1 MKDATGGGDAATVA
15 PEPVAAATD
24 PATAPAAGAQPA
36 APTTVTGGGEAQG
49 GGAATCYQPA
59 PEPVAC
65 GQWVPAPVATGP
77 QAPTTAPA
85 PTSGPDTPPDPIA
98 APAEAPATTG
108 PAATTATTPASQ
120 MSTWP
125 EWQQHFTRLGLSQ
138 DEVAKLGAANLT
150 DAQLAEV
157 YETIHADIVAQGGV
171 PGETPIPGSQP
182 TSAWSPQWEQR
193 FTQLGLPAEFVAE
206 IKAEAMRTGADDA
219 KLALVYEQLAAKA
232 QGQQPTTGPQAPT
245 TQQPAADQ
253 PGWNPQVEAAF
264 RSLGMPDEVIKLY
277 AESGAPLAGLEAA
290 YKHAAGRVEDFT
302 NRGWMEKFQAAGVPP
317 LETWSAMLGDQ
328 PAKDEDLQTLL
339 NTYRKGQQSLFQK
352 GGQLATSL
360 FPGGRLLQ
368 YAFGKE
374 FVSGEEIDRTDWKEI
389 GFAALSGLA
398 AFTAIRGGRNIMAG
412 WKARSGGFAA
422 LNGVNDT
429 LVKAGLPA
437 GGVASVQDAA
447 MGATQTWGT
456 KQKLLSLIPGTKLH
470 REIVGLGHAEA
481 AARAFNNGGAASILK
496 SDADGALQ
504 MATITKMFDDVK
516 SGAIRMQGGKF
527 AYLGPFK
534 KGPLMTIDVAKGVVT
549 VNKSLKM
556 GNGNSQLVGLMEVA
570 GQKLGAQP
578 QWLGAGTLASE
589 IAGLSAANQKQLG
602 SQMAGN
608 LAREIGGFTNDGRRP
623 LNALKQLAESKPQGW
638 YTELANITKGHRPVP
653 QMPEELFSALATHRL
668 VTGLFDEA
676 GVALTKLDRSA
687 LGEGVAPLLDDAVA
701 KMDDARVAIDAAK
714 AGGTITDEAAIAV
727 QRWEDA
733 VVALSAQDDAVAR
746 TVFASYVDESK
757 RVLAQVGAM
766 DAVKQEWLATAA
778 SQVDDVIEGAA
789 PVVDDVVETVAA
801 GADDVAKAATETA
814 GAMPVATAAADD
826 VVEGAAIRT
835 ATAPAAPAASPI
847 GSGASTPMPR
857 KFTGSVSDYIEATQ
871 RRTSSPSAPR
881 AVAPAPVAPAA
892 APAAASSPLSVT
904 VNARGEAVTGSG
916 LVLPSWTSVGGAA
929 LPTNVTDPSIARLA
943 EAMARMRG

>member
-1 MKDATGGGDAATVA
+1 MPQPAAMGGGAPMKDATGGGDAAAVA
-15 PEPVAAATD
+15 PEPAPVTTD

-36 APTTVTGGGEAQG
+36 APTAVTGGGETQG
-49 GGAATCYQPA
+49 GGGATCYQPA

-77 QAPTTAPA
+77 HAPTTAPA

-98 APAEAPATTG
+98 APTEAPATTATA

-120 MSTWP
+120 LSTWP

-157 YETIHADIVAQGGV
+157 YERIHADIVAQGGV
-171 PGETPIPGSQP
+171 PGETPIPGSDVVP
-182 TSAWSPQWEQR
+182 ANAWTLQWEQR
-193 FTQLGLPAEFVAE
+193 FAQLGLPAEFVAE
-206 IKAEAMRTGADDA
+206 IKAEAIRTGADDA
-219 KLALVYEQLAAKA
+219 KLALVYEQLVATAP
-232 QGQQPTTGPQAPT
+232 GQQPTTG
-245 TQQPAADQ
+245 TQQPSADQ

-290 YKHAAGRVEDFT
+290 YKHAAGRVEDFA

-328 PAKDEDLQTLL
+328 PAKDEDLQALL
-339 NTYRKGQQSLFQK
+339 DAYKKGQQSIWQK

-368 YAFGKE
+368 FAFGTE
-374 FVSGEEIDRTDWKEI
+374 FVSGEKIDRTDWKEI

-481 AARAFNNGGAASILK
+481 AARAFNNGGAAKIIAN
-496 SDADGALQ
+496 DADGALQ
-504 MATITKMFDDVK
+504 MATITQMFDDLK
-516 SGAIRMQGGKF
+516 SGAIRMQGGKY

-549 VNKSLKM
+549 VNKGLRI

-570 GQKLGAQP
+570 GTKLGKQP
-578 QWLGAGTLASE
+578 EWLSSAVNLTDD
-589 IAGLSAANQKQLG
+589 IAALSKGQRDTLG
-602 SQMAGN
+602 SIMAGN
-608 LAREIGGFTNDGRRP
+608 LARDLGGFTKDGLRP
-623 LNALKQLAESKPQGW
+623 MSYIKGLVTAKQPEW
-638 YTELANITKGHRPVP
+638 YSGLANITKGQWPSG
-653 QMPEELFSALATHRL
+653 QMPEQLFSALATHRL

-676 GVALTKLDRSA
+676 GVALRSLDRSA

-701 KMDDARVAIDAAK
+701 KMDDARVALDAAK
-714 AGGTITDEAAIAV
+714 AGGAMTDEATIAV

-733 VVALSAQDDAVAR
+733 VIALQSHDDAVAR
-746 TVFASYVDESK
+746 SVFANYTDLGA
-757 RVLAQVGAM
+757 RAQATVLAG
-766 DAVKQEWLATAA
+766 DAVKAEWLVTAA
-778 SQVDDVIEGAA
+778 SQVDDVVEAA
-789 PVVDDVVETVAA
+789 SPVVDDVT
-801 GADDVAKAATETA
+801 KAATETA
-814 GAMPVATAAADD
+814 GAMPAATAAADD
-826 VVEGAAIRT
+826 VIEGAAIRT
-835 ATAPAAPAASPI
+835 ATAPAAPAA
-847 GSGASTPMPR
+847 
-857 KFTGSVSDYIEATQ
+857 AT
-871 RRTSSPSAPR
+871 
-881 AVAPAPVAPAA
+881 
-892 APAAASSPLSVT
+892 SSPLSVT

-929 LPTNVTDPSIARLA
+929 VPTNVTDPSIARLA